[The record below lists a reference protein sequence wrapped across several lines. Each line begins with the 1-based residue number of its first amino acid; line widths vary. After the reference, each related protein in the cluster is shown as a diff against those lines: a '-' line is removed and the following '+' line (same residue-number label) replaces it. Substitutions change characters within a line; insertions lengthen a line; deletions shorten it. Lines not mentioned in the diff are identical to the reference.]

1 METHV
6 QVGLEEGSVGQWYR
20 QQPAYNLALFPNPK
34 KNIID
39 ELTAKFD
46 EEHSESVLA
55 ANLESEGAAKI
66 IFQRMSAKV
75 GAVEKERPASR
86 VSTTGV
92 VAKGIA
98 EAEPAFEVDDVVG
111 ALLLYQTFMKDEVA
125 ACDHDRSMN
134 NIVKKVLINE
144 LTLALSSL
152 AFDAVNGHGINLD
165 KIYVTLTK
173 DEADNT
179 CIKDIF
185 QNTNSTDVTRFQF
198 WERVVS
204 ASVVAN
210 LNRQLVISL
219 GSSHGIDLF
228 LNGRTD
234 MRLGWY
240 VNPLRARKEQVKIDE
255 TDDPSKSTSKKKKE
269 IQRKKQGDP
278 C

>member
-1 METHV
+1 
-6 QVGLEEGSVGQWYR
+6 
-20 QQPAYNLALFPNPK
+20 
-34 KNIID
+34 
-39 ELTAKFD
+39 
-46 EEHSESVLA
+46 
-55 ANLESEGAAKI
+55 
-66 IFQRMSAKV
+66 MSAKV
-75 GAVEKERPASR
+75 GAVEKERPVLR

-92 VAKGIA
+92 VVKGIA
-98 EAEPAFEVDDVVG
+98 EAEPAFEVEDVVG

-125 ACDHDRSMN
+125 ACDHDSSMN

-228 LNGRTD
+228 LDGRTD

-240 VNPLRARKEQVKIDE
+240 VNL
-255 TDDPSKSTSKKKKE
+255 PSGA
-269 IQRKKQGDP
+269 QGASED
-278 C
+278 